1 MKIAYFDCIAGISG
15 DMALAALIDA
25 GADFD
30 ELRQHLAKLPLEP
43 FDLDVEETDQHGLRA
58 KRVTVRATSAGVIRT
73 YASIRALLDAADLPP
88 EALRLAQRIFRR
100 LAEAEARVHHKEVE
114 NVTFHEVGAVDSIID
129 IAGTALAL
137 SMLGIERVFAS
148 AVPTGLGMTK
158 TEHGVMPIPGPA
170 VVELL
175 RGAPMYSKGVTAE
188 LTTPTGAAILAATVE
203 GFGELPPMRIESIGY
218 GAGTHRLEFPNL
230 LRILVGPAESAT
242 QPVANASEQLVLE
255 TNVDDLNP
263 ELYEYVLE
271 RVFAA
276 GAQDAWLVPIVMKKG
291 RPAVTIRV
299 LCAPD
304 REAEMRQIIFR
315 ETGTLGIR
323 SALVSK
329 TTLDRDTLKVETAH
343 GAVAVKIGM
352 LDGRVVTVAPEY
364 EDCARIAREAAVPA
378 KDVYE
383 EAVRLA
389 RRELDED

>member
-1 MKIAYFDCIAGISG
+1 MRIAYFDCIAGISG

-30 ELRQHLAKLPLEP
+30 ELRLHLTKLPLEP
-43 FDLDVEETDQHGLRA
+43 FDLDVEEVDQHGLRA
-58 KRVTVRATSAGVIRT
+58 TRVTVRASSAGVIRT

-114 NVTFHEVGAVDSIID
+114 NVTFHEVGAVDSIVD

-175 RGAPMYSKGVTAE
+175 RGAPMYSKGVAAE

-203 GFGELPPMRIESIGY
+203 GFGELPPMRIESVGY
-218 GAGTHRLEFPNL
+218 GAGTHRLDFPNV

-242 QPVANASEQLVLE
+242 APTGNASEQLVLE

-323 SALVSK
+323 SAAVSK
-329 TTLDRDTLKVETAH
+329 TTLDRDTVKVETTH
-343 GAVAVKIGM
+343 GAVAVKIGV

-364 EDCARIAREAAVPA
+364 EDCARVARETGVPA

-389 RRELDED
+389 RRDLDEG

>member
-1 MKIAYFDCIAGISG
+1 MRIAYFDCIAGISG

-30 ELRQHLAKLPLEP
+30 ELRLHLAKLPLER
-43 FDLDVEETDQHGLRA
+43 FDMDVEETDQQGLRA
-58 KRVTVRATSAGVIRT
+58 TRVTVRASSAGVIRT

-88 EALRLAQRIFRR
+88 EALQLAQRIFRR
-100 LAEAEARVHHKEVE
+100 LAEADARVHHKEVE
-114 NVTFHEVGAVDSIID
+114 NVTFHEVGAVDSIVD

-148 AVPTGLGMTK
+148 AIPTGLGMTK

-175 RGAPMYSKGVTAE
+175 RGAPMYSKGVAAE

-218 GAGTHRLEFPNL
+218 GAGTHRLDFPNL
-230 LRILVGPAESAT
+230 LRILVGAAESAME
-242 QPVANASEQLVLE
+242 PRVNASEQLVLE

-323 SALVSK
+323 SATVSK
-329 TTLDRDTLKVETAH
+329 TTLDRDTLKVETTH
-343 GAVAVKIGM
+343 GAVAVKIGV
-352 LDGRVVTVAPEY
+352 LDGHVVTVAPEY
-364 EDCARIAREAAVPA
+364 EDCVRIAREAGVPA
-378 KDVYE
+378 KDVFE
-383 EAVRLA
+383 QAVHMA
-389 RRELDED
+389 RRELDEE

>member
-1 MKIAYFDCIAGISG
+1 
-15 DMALAALIDA
+15 
-25 GADFD
+25 
-30 ELRQHLAKLPLEP
+30 
-43 FDLDVEETDQHGLRA
+43 
-58 KRVTVRATSAGVIRT
+58 
-73 YASIRALLDAADLPP
+73 
-88 EALRLAQRIFRR
+88 
-100 LAEAEARVHHKEVE
+100 
-114 NVTFHEVGAVDSIID
+114 
-129 IAGTALAL
+129 
-137 SMLGIERVFAS
+137 
-148 AVPTGLGMTK
+148 
-158 TEHGVMPIPGPA
+158 VMPIPGPA

-242 QPVANASEQLVLE
+242 QPMGNASEQLVLE

-271 RVFAA
+271 RAFAA

-364 EDCARIAREAAVPA
+364 EDCARIAREAGVPA

-389 RRELDED
+389 RRELDEG

>member
-1 MKIAYFDCIAGISG
+1 MRIAYFDCIAGISG

-30 ELRQHLAKLPLEP
+30 ELRLQLAKLPLEP
-43 FDLDVEETDQHGLRA
+43 FDLDVEEVDQHGLRA
-58 KRVTVRATSAGVIRT
+58 TRVTVRASSAGVIRT

-100 LAEAEARVHHKEVE
+100 LAEAEARVHHKEIE
-114 NVTFHEVGAVDSIID
+114 NVTFHEVGAVDSIVD

-175 RGAPMYSKGVTAE
+175 RGAPMYSKGVAAE

-203 GFGELPPMRIESIGY
+203 GFGELPPMRIESVGY
-218 GAGTHRLEFPNL
+218 GAGTHRLDFPNV
-230 LRILVGPAESAT
+230 LRILVGAVESAT
-242 QPVANASEQLVLE
+242 APAGNASEQLVLE

-323 SALVSK
+323 SVAVSK
-329 TTLDRDTLKVETAH
+329 TTLDRDTVKVETTH
-343 GAVAVKIGM
+343 GAVAVKIGV

-364 EDCARIAREAAVPA
+364 EDCARVAREAGVPA

-389 RRELDED
+389 RRELDER